1 MLTQKMIRVISLL
14 KQVSNS
20 CSAIADEDAVWLES
34 LCRAGLVHRT
44 GEGENASCRYALTK
58 PLQQISLCEVLRVA
72 GGEVVLSFDDQKEIY
87 DRYGA
92 AGQRLGVTNYMACRF
107 LSDINLAEVVVPDSP
122 SGENNEEQKN
132 K

>member
-20 CSAIADEDAVWLES
+20 CPAIADEDAVWLES
-34 LCRAGLVHRT
+34 LCRAGLVYRT
-44 GEGENASCRYALTK
+44 SGGTNTSCRYALTK
-58 PLQQISLCEVLRVA
+58 PLQQINLCEVLRVA

-107 LSDINLAEVVVPDSP
+107 LSDINLAEVVVSDSP
-122 SGENNEEQKN
+122 SGENNEEQKS

>member
-20 CSAIADEDAVWLES
+20 CPAIADEDAVWLES

-44 GEGENASCRYALTK
+44 DEDTDTLSHYALTK
-58 PLQQISLCEVLRVA
+58 PLRQISLCDVLRVA

-107 LSDINLAEVVVPDSP
+107 LSEINLAEVVLPDADSEDKKE
-122 SGENNEEQKN
+122 SK
-132 K
+132 

>member
-34 LCRAGLVHRT
+34 LCRAGLLYRT
-44 GEGENASCRYALTK
+44 GGGTNTSCRYALTK
-58 PLQQISLCEVLRVA
+58 PLQQINLCDVLRVA
-72 GGEVVLSFDDQKEIY
+72 GGEVILSFDEEKEIY

-92 AGQRLGVTNYMACRF
+92 AGRRLGVTNYMACRF
-107 LSDINLAEVVVPDSP
+107 LSEINLAEVVLPDADSEDKKE
-122 SGENNEEQKN
+122 SK
-132 K
+132 

>member
-20 CSAIADEDAVWLES
+20 STAIADEDAVWLES
-34 LCRAGLVHRT
+34 LCRAGLICRM
-44 GEGENASCRYALTK
+44 GEGENTFCHYALIK
-58 PLQQISLCEVLRVA
+58 PLQQITLCDVLRVA
-72 GGEVVLSFDDQKEIY
+72 GGEVILSFDDQKDIY

-107 LSDINLAEVVVPDSP
+107 LSEINLAEVVLPDADSEDKKE
-122 SGENNEEQKN
+122 SK
-132 K
+132 

>member
-20 CSAIADEDAVWLES
+20 CPAIADEDVVWLES
-34 LCRAGLVHRT
+34 LCRAGLVCHT
-44 GEGENASCRYALTK
+44 GEGESASCSYVLAK
-58 PLQQISLCEVLRVA
+58 PLRQISLCEVLRVA
-72 GGEVVLSFDDQKEIY
+72 GGEVVLSFDEEKEIY

-92 AGQRLGVTNYMACRF
+92 AGRRLGVTNYMACRF
-107 LSDINLAEVVVPDSP
+107 LSEINLAEVVLPDAP
-122 SGENNEEQKN
+122 LGERNEEQQN

>member
-20 CSAIADEDAVWLES
+20 CLAMADEDSVWLEG
-34 LCRAGLVHRT
+34 LCRAGLVCRT
-44 GEGENASCRYALTK
+44 GEGDNSPCRYTLVK
-58 PLQQISLCEVLRVA
+58 PLRQISLCEVLRVA
-72 GGEVVLSFDDQKEIY
+72 GGEVVLSFDEEKEIY

-107 LSDINLAEVVVPDSP
+107 LSEINLAEVVLPDADSEDKKE
-122 SGENNEEQKN
+122 SK
-132 K
+132 

>member
-20 CSAIADEDAVWLES
+20 CSAIADEDVVWLER
-34 LCRAGLVHRT
+34 LCRADLVYRT
-44 GEGENASCRYALTK
+44 SGGTNTSCRYALTK
-58 PLQQISLCEVLRVA
+58 PLRQISLCDVLRVA

-92 AGQRLGVTNYMACRF
+92 AGRRLGVTNYMACRF
-107 LSDINLAEVVVPDSP
+107 LSEINLAEVVVPDSP
-122 SGENNEEQKN
+122 SGENNEEQKS